1 MRLTSYTDYA
11 LRVLLFV
18 AATDEAVTINVISAA
33 YGLSKEHLRKVV
45 HKLAQLGYLHTTQ
58 GRNGGIRLGIPAEN
72 INIRDL
78 VLQFESTEL
87 VECFN
92 ADTNS
97 CPILGMCGLKGV
109 LQKAQKSFLEV
120 LGQYHLSDLVKNPRL
135 LIFVKNAAA

>member
-33 YGLSKEHLRKVV
+33 YGISKEHLRKVV

-109 LQKAQKSFLEV
+109 LQKAHKSFLDV
-120 LGQYHLSDLVKNPRL
+120 LGQYHLSDMVKNPRL